1 MMKKRILALLLTVC
15 MLLSLMP
22 LGAFAEEDSE
32 DTPVLAEESNEDEG
46 GHEHTFGDWTPDGDQ
61 HRGTCTQEGCEE
73 TKTEAHSWGQWTADG
88 ENHVRTCSKCGA
100 KDSQAPIAMCV
111 PSAVPRMPL

>member
-32 DTPVLAEESNEDEG
+32 DTQILAEEANEDEG
-46 GHEHTFGDWTPDGDQ
+46 GHEHTFGNWTPDGDQ

-73 TKTEAHSWGQWTADG
+73 TKTEAHS
-88 ENHVRTCSKCGA
+88 
-100 KDSQAPIAMCV
+100 
-111 PSAVPRMPL
+111 

>member
-32 DTPVLAEESNEDEG
+32 DTPVLAEEANEDEG
-46 GHEHTFGDWTPDGDQ
+46 GHEHTFGNWTPDGDQ
-61 HRGTCTQEGCEE
+61 HRGTCTQEGCTE
-73 TKTEAHSWGQWTADG
+73 TKTFRNRREPADLL
-88 ENHVRTCSKCGA
+88 
-100 KDSQAPIAMCV
+100 P
-111 PSAVPRMPL
+111 AVKAQYRRIWEEPTP